1 MVKVR
6 PAAME
11 RGEEQ
16 LLNELRNGDEEAFC
30 VLVRW
35 HTPSM
40 TRVAMAFVSR
50 RAVAE
55 EVVQETWLNVVRSLD
70 AFEARSSLRTWI

>member
-1 MVKVR
+1 VRSSCYGGGVVKVR

-16 LLNELRNGDEEAFC
+16 LLTELRNGDEEAFC
-30 VLVRW
+30 AIVRW
-35 HTPSM
+35 HTPST

-55 EVVQETWLNVVRSLD
+55 EVPPTRQR
-70 AFEARSSLRTWI
+70 